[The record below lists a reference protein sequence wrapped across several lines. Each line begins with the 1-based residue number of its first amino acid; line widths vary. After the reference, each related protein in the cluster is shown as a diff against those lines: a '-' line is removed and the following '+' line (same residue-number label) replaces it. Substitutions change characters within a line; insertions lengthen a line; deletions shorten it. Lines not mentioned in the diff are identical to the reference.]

1 MTPAVSQ
8 VLADLAGRVARNAA
22 PNVPAA
28 DRAGE
33 LGLSALLLGLAAEMW
48 DGAAEILVQ
57 ENTDLRALLAAGAK
71 VWGEESRRRWLEALA
86 QGRDESLRLSA
97 LQSWS
102 GGTIRPPKP
111 WSPRSGAPWWRPAT
125 GDDSRALRSR
135 VRSDKGSRLSDETS
149 SRL

>member
-22 PNVPAA
+22 SNIPAA

-48 DGAAEILVQ
+48 DGAAEILAQ
-57 ENTDLRALLAAGAK
+57 ENADLRALLAAGAK
-71 VWGEESRRRWLEALA
+71 VWGEDTRRRWLDALS

-97 LQSWS
+97 LQSAN
-102 GGTIRPPKP
+102 GELKVALIALHAELER
-111 WSPRSGAPWWRPAT
+111 R
-125 GDDSRALRSR
+125 DDPEARALESQVWRAL
-135 VRSDKGSRLSDETS
+135 VAASDRRRLSGS
-149 SRL
+149 PV

>member
-22 PNVPAA
+22 PNIPAA

-48 DGAAEILVQ
+48 DGAAEILAQ
-57 ENTDLRALLAAGAK
+57 ENADLRALLAAGAK
-71 VWGEESRRRWLEALA
+71 VWGEDTRRRWLDALS

-97 LQSWS
+97 LQSAN
-102 GGTIRPPKP
+102 GELKVALIALHAELER
-111 WSPRSGAPWWRPAT
+111 R
-125 GDDSRALRSR
+125 DDPEARALESQIWRAL
-135 VRSDKGSRLSDETS
+135 VAASDRRRLSGS
-149 SRL
+149 PV

>member
-22 PNVPAA
+22 PNIPAA

-48 DGAAEILVQ
+48 DGAAEILAQ
-57 ENTDLRALLAAGAK
+57 ENADLRALLAARAK
-71 VWGEESRRRWLEALA
+71 VWGEDTRRRWLDALS

-97 LQSWS
+97 LQSAN
-102 GGTIRPPKP
+102 GELKVALIALHAELER
-111 WSPRSGAPWWRPAT
+111 R
-125 GDDSRALRSR
+125 DDPEARALESQIWRAL
-135 VRSDKGSRLSDETS
+135 VAASDRRRLSGS
-149 SRL
+149 PV

>member
-22 PNVPAA
+22 PNIPPA

-57 ENTDLRALLAAGAK
+57 ENADLRQLLAAGATI
-71 VWGEESRRRWLEALA
+71 WGEESRRRWLEALA

-97 LQSWS
+97 LQAAN
-102 GGTIRPPKP
+102 GELKVALIALHAELERRK
-111 WSPRSGAPWWRPAT
+111 
-125 GDDSRALRSR
+125 DSAAKALEAEVWRALVAGADRR
-135 VRSDKGSRLSDETS
+135 RLSGS
-149 SRL
+149 PI

>member
-22 PNVPAA
+22 PNIPAA

-48 DGAAEILVQ
+48 DGAAEILAQ
-57 ENTDLRALLAAGAK
+57 ENADLRALLAAGVK
-71 VWGEESRRRWLEALA
+71 VWGEDTRRRWLDALS

-97 LQSWS
+97 LQSAN
-102 GGTIRPPKP
+102 GELKVALIALHAELER
-111 WSPRSGAPWWRPAT
+111 R
-125 GDDSRALRSR
+125 DDPEARALESQVWRAL
-135 VRSDKGSRLSDETS
+135 VAASDRRRLSGS
-149 SRL
+149 PV

>member
-22 PNVPAA
+22 PNIPAA

-48 DGAAEILVQ
+48 DRAAEILAQ
-57 ENTDLRALLAAGAK
+57 ENADLRALLAAGAK
-71 VWGEESRRRWLEALA
+71 VWGEDTHRRWLDALS

-97 LQSWS
+97 LQSAN
-102 GGTIRPPKP
+102 GELKVALIALHAELER
-111 WSPRSGAPWWRPAT
+111 R
-125 GDDSRALRSR
+125 DDPEARALESQVWRAL
-135 VRSDKGSRLSDETS
+135 VAASDRRRLSGS
-149 SRL
+149 PV